1 MTALNAE
8 KKEGTSFFQEIKL
21 RLFFLFTT
29 NKGLIALLILFE
41 FGIVLFLSSFS
52 EPVVEVFGNP
62 ILDPIW
68 KIDLNESDRAA
79 RIIMLYH
86 AMAIPFIAT
95 VVLFVLEF
103 CEVRETYVS
112 KIKWALIPGT
122 FLTAING
129 LIFAYILEDWTAH
142 GLFIFGLSL
151 SFYSGVLLLLGTF
164 PTKNFP
170 ESADKEDKPL
180 FWGIDLE
187 QLNLMLVTAFL
198 LTSTI
203 IGGWAAA
210 YFGRSPGLEAFLA
223 EDVVREESANIYERA
238 IVSHL
243 HIMVALLAAAVM
255 IVIFQYTEMKGRWYF
270 IAMLLTTPGMLIMS
284 IGAWLVIP
292 EQTHDYAHWIINV
305 GVGFLLAAALIL
317 ALNGWNKTS
326 RENLGEDYD
335 AASWTQ
341 RAIAA
346 LKDPVKFGMYFQFV
360 WVNLVVTIPGVYV
373 ALNLD
378 TYRGDGY
385 EKVERAFNTGHWHVL
400 ATLTAIVVLF
410 LAIDYFGIKGNFRQS
425 VGWLLLAGSIISFGF
440 TVFCM
445 LRDPAMDKMLSFY
458 LIDAGVA
465 LIFAGVAIFCLALLL
480 KFIWERPVDRS
491 T

>member
-1 MTALNAE
+1 MTALNTE
-8 KKEGTSFFQEIKL
+8 KREGSFFQGIYD
-21 RLFFLFTT
+21 RLLFLFTT

-68 KIDLNESDRAA
+68 KIDLDESDRAA

-86 AMAIPFIAT
+86 AMAVPFITA

-103 CEVRETYVS
+103 CEVRESYVS
-112 KIKWALIPGT
+112 RIKWALIPGT
-122 FLTAING
+122 FLTAISG
-129 LIFAYILEDWTAH
+129 IIFAYILDDWTAH

-151 SFYSGVLLLLGTF
+151 SFYGGVLLLLGTF

-170 ESADKEDKPL
+170 EFADKEGRPL
-180 FWGIDLE
+180 LWGIDLE
-187 QLNLMLVTAFL
+187 QLNLMLVIACL

-210 YFGRSPGLEAFLA
+210 YFGRGLEAFLA
-223 EDVVREESANIYERA
+223 EDVVREESHNIYERA

-255 IVIFQYTEMKGRWYF
+255 IVVFRYSEMKGRWYF

-284 IGAWLVIP
+284 VGAWLVIP
-292 EQTHDYAHWIINV
+292 EQTHDFAHRIINV
-305 GVGFLLAAALIL
+305 GAGFLLAAALIL
-317 ALNGWNKTS
+317 ALHGWSKTS
-326 RENLGEDYD
+326 KEILGEDYD

-360 WVNLVVTIPGVYV
+360 WVNLVVTIPGIYV
-373 ALNLD
+373 AINLD
-378 TYRGDGY
+378 TYRSDGY
-385 EKVERAFNTGHWHVL
+385 EEVERAFNTGHWHVL

-410 LAIDYFGIKGNFRQS
+410 LAIDCFSIKGNFRQAI
-425 VGWLLLAGSIISFGF
+425 GWLLLAGSIIGFGF
-440 TVFCM
+440 TVFYM
-445 LRDPAMDKMLSFY
+445 LRDPDMDKMLSFY

-465 LIFAGVAIFCLALLL
+465 LIFAGVAILCLALLL
-480 KFIWERPVDRS
+480 KFIWERPADRS